1 MNEEIKTAN
10 QLYKESNSNLSFKDW
25 IESEKEKGVFIK
37 NDTLTN
43 VVESV
48 LNSKESIKQTET
60 SLQNNKILGLSK
72 PVIVISILI
81 IASAIGY
88 KIYSLKNK

>member
-1 MNEEIKTAN
+1 MIEETKTAN
-10 QLYKESNSNLSFKDW
+10 QLYKDSGSTLPFKEW
-25 IESEKEKGVFIK
+25 IEQEKEKGTFIK

-48 LNSKESIKQTET
+48 LNSKDMTKPNLTQKNS
-60 SLQNNKILGLSK
+60 KILGLSK
-72 PVIVISILI
+72 PVIVVSLLI

-88 KIYSLKNK
+88 KIYSSKKN

>member
-1 MNEEIKTAN
+1 MTEETKTAN
-10 QLYKESNSNLSFKDW
+10 QLYKESGSELPFKEW
-25 IESEKEKGVFIK
+25 IEQEKNKGTFIK

-48 LNSKESIKQTET
+48 LNSKDMEKPYTTQKR
-60 SLQNNKILGLSK
+60 NKILGLSK
-72 PVIVISILI
+72 PVIIVSLLI

-88 KIYSLKNK
+88 KIYSLKKN